1 MIFLVDLE
9 NVGSEGLRGAR
20 YLSWEDEVIIFYSQ
34 VCEKVQQGY
43 LHQLMEAC
51 CRWEI
56 CKLKKTGKNAL
67 DFYIATKLGEIFGRG
82 YPGKI
87 GIVSRDQGY
96 KSVRDYWKSRAKPSR
111 EVILGVT
118 LEQCILS
125 AQEGRARTAQVREW
139 LRPVWLETEFV
150 RYQERLR
157 IRESL
162 EMAFADTGYQE
173 QLGRIVGLFE
183 KQSGKKILYLDTV
196 KNFGKKDGL
205 EIYRKMR
212 TLIG

>member
-67 DFYIATKLGEIFGRG
+67 DFISRRSWGRSLGGDTRGRSG
-82 YPGKI
+82 SSAETRDI
-87 GIVSRDQGY
+87 SRCGT
-96 KSVRDYWKSRAKPSR
+96 
-111 EVILGVT
+111 I
-118 LEQCILS
+118 
-125 AQEGRARTAQVREW
+125 GRAGQS
-139 LRPVWLETEFV
+139 LP
-150 RYQERLR
+150 ER
-157 IRESL
+157 
-162 EMAFADTGYQE
+162 
-173 QLGRIVGLFE
+173 
-183 KQSGKKILYLDTV
+183 
-196 KNFGKKDGL
+196 
-205 EIYRKMR
+205 
-212 TLIG
+212 